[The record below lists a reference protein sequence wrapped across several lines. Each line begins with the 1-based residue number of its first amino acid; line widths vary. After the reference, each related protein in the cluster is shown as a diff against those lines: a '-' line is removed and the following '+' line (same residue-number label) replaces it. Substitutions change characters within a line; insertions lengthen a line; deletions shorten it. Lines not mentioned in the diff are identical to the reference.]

1 MKQLLTGSE
10 NRLFSAIRI
19 PKKFWF
25 ALGLALLMTLLCSTA
40 LACRN
45 PNGECTGK
53 AYTYRYTDDQWHQA
67 ECQSCGFTYFA
78 YHEIVQSATC
88 QQPAKCGKCNSSFGG
103 LGTHLL
109 RSYQAREVTCI
120 DKGWDAYNKC
130 AYCDYSTK
138 PYREMN
144 ALGHDFV
151 EYEGQAPTCTEEGWH
166 PYKVCTRGDLNTY
179 WPIAPLNHD
188 LVQHEGL
195 DATCTAAGWNAY
207 EDCTRCDYTTFSE
220 APALGHDFVEYE
232 GKDPTCTE
240 KGWHPYKVCTRGDL
254 NTYWPIAPLNH
265 DLVQHEGLDA
275 TCIDA
280 GWNAYEDCTRCDYTT
295 FSEAPA
301 LGHEYVSQ
309 TFAPT
314 CTADGYTVSTC
325 ARCSESFT
333 VNEGEKLGH
342 WFGEWQPD
350 GNRHRADC
358 LRSGCGYT
366 SHTDCNLMDCRLPGK
381 EATVVFQLCPV
392 CGKGSGGA
400 QLALVENS
408 SVAVMTGRLP
418 AGEAVVRMGE
428 GADGTLLLSVA
439 FETAGRLSQANGQM
453 KITLPAESF
462 QNYGFALLNAEGA
475 ETPLPVQEKNGQIS
489 FLLDFTEPVC
499 LLRLT
504 EKAA

>member
-1 MKQLLTGSE
+1 MKQLHTGSE
-10 NRLFSAIRI
+10 ARLFSAIRI
-19 PKKFWF
+19 PQKFWF

-53 AYTYRYTDDQWHQA
+53 AYTYRYTDDQWHQV

-88 QQPAKCGKCNSSFGG
+88 QQSAKCGKCNSSFGG
-103 LGTHLL
+103 LGSHLL
-109 RSYQAREVTCI
+109 RSYPAREVTCI

-151 EYEGQAPTCTEEGWH
+151 EYEG
-166 PYKVCTRGDLNTY
+166 
-179 WPIAPLNHD
+179 
-188 LVQHEGL
+188 
-195 DATCTAAGWNAY
+195 
-207 EDCTRCDYTTFSE
+207 
-220 APALGHDFVEYE
+220 
-232 GKDPTCTE
+232 KDPTCTE
-240 KGWHPYKVCTRGDL
+240 EGWHPYKVCTRGDL

-295 FSEAPA
+295 FSEDPA

-366 SHTDCNLMDCRLPGK
+366 SHTDCILMDCRLPGK

-392 CGKGSGGA
+392 CGKRSSGA

-408 SVAVMTGRLP
+408 SVAVMTDRLP

-428 GADGTLLLSVA
+428 GADDTLLLSVA

-453 KITLPAESF
+453 KVTLPAESF

>member
-1 MKQLLTGSE
+1 MKQLHTGSE
-10 NRLFSAIRI
+10 ARLFSAIRI
-19 PKKFWF
+19 PQKFWF

-78 YHEIVQSATC
+78 YHEIVRSATC

-109 RSYQAREVTCI
+109 RSYPAREVTCI

-195 DATCTAAGWNAY
+195 DATC
-207 EDCTRCDYTTFSE
+207 
-220 APALGHDFVEYE
+220 
-232 GKDPTCTE
+232 
-240 KGWHPYKVCTRGDL
+240 
-254 NTYWPIAPLNH
+254 
-265 DLVQHEGLDA
+265 
-275 TCIDA
+275 IDA

-314 CTADGYTVSTC
+314 CTDDGYTVSTC

-366 SHTDCNLMDCRLPGK
+366 SHTDCILMDCRLPGK
-381 EATVVFQLCPV
+381 EATVAFQFCPV

-400 QLALVENS
+400 QLALVENG
-408 SVAVMTGRLP
+408 SVTVMTGRLP

-428 GADGTLLLSVA
+428 GADDTLLLSVA

-453 KITLPAESF
+453 KVTLPAESF

>member
-1 MKQLLTGSE
+1 MDLLDREETKMKQLLTGSE
-10 NRLFSAIRI
+10 ARLFSAIRI
-19 PKKFWF
+19 PQKFWF

-78 YHEIVQSATC
+78 YHEIVRSATC

-109 RSYQAREVTCI
+109 RSYPAREVTCI

-195 DATCTAAGWNAY
+195 DATC
-207 EDCTRCDYTTFSE
+207 
-220 APALGHDFVEYE
+220 
-232 GKDPTCTE
+232 
-240 KGWHPYKVCTRGDL
+240 
-254 NTYWPIAPLNH
+254 
-265 DLVQHEGLDA
+265 
-275 TCIDA
+275 IDA

-301 LGHEYVSQ
+301 LGHEYVAQ

-366 SHTDCNLMDCRLPGK
+366 SHTDFILMDCRLPGK

-392 CGKGSGGA
+392 CGKRSSGA

-408 SVAVMTGRLP
+408 SVAVMTDRLP

-428 GADGTLLLSVA
+428 GADDTLLLSVA

-453 KITLPAESF
+453 KVTLPAESF

>member
-1 MKQLLTGSE
+1 MDLLDREETRMKQLLTGSE

-78 YHEIVQSATC
+78 YHEIVRSATC

-109 RSYQAREVTCI
+109 RSYPAREVTCI

-151 EYEGQAPTCTEEGWH
+151 EYEGQAPTCTEE
-166 PYKVCTRGDLNTY
+166 
-179 WPIAPLNHD
+179 
-188 LVQHEGL
+188 
-195 DATCTAAGWNAY
+195 
-207 EDCTRCDYTTFSE
+207 
-220 APALGHDFVEYE
+220 
-232 GKDPTCTE
+232 
-240 KGWHPYKVCTRGDL
+240 GWHPYKVCTRGDL

-366 SHTDCNLMDCRLPGK
+366 SHTDCNLMDCRLLGK

-392 CGKGSGGA
+392 CGKRSSGA

-408 SVAVMTGRLP
+408 SVAVMTDRLP

-428 GADGTLLLSVA
+428 GADDTLLLSVA

-453 KITLPAESF
+453 KVTLPAESF

>member
-1 MKQLLTGSE
+1 MKQLHTGSE
-10 NRLFSAIRI
+10 ARLFSAIRI
-19 PKKFWF
+19 PQKFWF

-45 PNGECTGK
+45 PSGECTGK
-53 AYTYRYTDDQWHQA
+53 TYTYRYTDDQWHQA

-78 YHEIVQSATC
+78 YHEIIQSATC

-109 RSYQAREVTCI
+109 RSYPAREVTCI

-151 EYEGQAPTCTEEGWH
+151 EYEGQAPTCTEE
-166 PYKVCTRGDLNTY
+166 
-179 WPIAPLNHD
+179 
-188 LVQHEGL
+188 
-195 DATCTAAGWNAY
+195 
-207 EDCTRCDYTTFSE
+207 
-220 APALGHDFVEYE
+220 
-232 GKDPTCTE
+232 
-240 KGWHPYKVCTRGDL
+240 GWHPYKVCTRGDL

-392 CGKGSGGA
+392 CGKRSSGA

-408 SVAVMTGRLP
+408 SVAVMTDRLP

-428 GADGTLLLSVA
+428 GADDTLLLSVA

-453 KITLPAESF
+453 TVTLPAESF

>member
-1 MKQLLTGSE
+1 MDPLDREETRMKQLHTGSE
-10 NRLFSAIRI
+10 ARLFSAIRI
-19 PKKFWF
+19 PQKFWF

-103 LGTHLL
+103 LGSHLL
-109 RSYQAREVTCI
+109 RSYPAREVTCI

-151 EYEGQAPTCTEEGWH
+151 EYEGQAPTCTEE
-166 PYKVCTRGDLNTY
+166 
-179 WPIAPLNHD
+179 
-188 LVQHEGL
+188 
-195 DATCTAAGWNAY
+195 
-207 EDCTRCDYTTFSE
+207 
-220 APALGHDFVEYE
+220 
-232 GKDPTCTE
+232 
-240 KGWHPYKVCTRGDL
+240 GWHPYKVCTRGDL

-366 SHTDCNLMDCRLPGK
+366 SHTDCILMDCRLPGK

-392 CGKGSGGA
+392 CGKRSSGA

-408 SVAVMTGRLP
+408 SVAVMTDRLP

-428 GADGTLLLSVA
+428 GADDTLLLSVA

-453 KITLPAESF
+453 KVTLPAESF

>member
-1 MKQLLTGSE
+1 MDPLDREETRMKQLLTGSE
-10 NRLFSAIRI
+10 ARLFSAIRI
-19 PKKFWF
+19 PQKFWF

-40 LACRN
+40 LACIN
-45 PNGECTGK
+45 PSVECTGK
-53 AYTYRYTDDQWHQA
+53 TYTYRYTDDQWHQI

-109 RSYQAREVTCI
+109 RSYPAREVTCI

-195 DATCTAAGWNAY
+195 DATC
-207 EDCTRCDYTTFSE
+207 
-220 APALGHDFVEYE
+220 
-232 GKDPTCTE
+232 
-240 KGWHPYKVCTRGDL
+240 
-254 NTYWPIAPLNH
+254 
-265 DLVQHEGLDA
+265 
-275 TCIDA
+275 IDA

-314 CTADGYTVSTC
+314 CTDDGYTVSTC

-366 SHTDCNLMDCRLPGK
+366 SHTDCILMDCRLPGK
-381 EATVVFQLCPV
+381 EATVAFQLCPV
-392 CGKGSGGA
+392 CGKRSSGA
-400 QLALVENS
+400 QLALVENG
-408 SVAVMTGRLP
+408 SVTVMTGRLP

-428 GADGTLLLSVA
+428 GTDDTLLLSVA

-453 KITLPAESF
+453 KVTLPAESF

>member
-1 MKQLLTGSE
+1 MDPLDREKTKMKQLHTGSE
-10 NRLFSAIRI
+10 ARLFSAIRI
-19 PKKFWF
+19 PQKFWF

-45 PNGECTGK
+45 PSGECTGK

-78 YHEIVQSATC
+78 YHEIVRSATC

-103 LGTHLL
+103 LGSHLL
-109 RSYQAREVTCI
+109 RSYPAREVTCI

-151 EYEGQAPTCTEEGWH
+151 EYEGQAPTCTEE
-166 PYKVCTRGDLNTY
+166 
-179 WPIAPLNHD
+179 
-188 LVQHEGL
+188 
-195 DATCTAAGWNAY
+195 
-207 EDCTRCDYTTFSE
+207 
-220 APALGHDFVEYE
+220 
-232 GKDPTCTE
+232 
-240 KGWHPYKVCTRGDL
+240 GWHPYKVCTRGDL

-392 CGKGSGGA
+392 CGKRSSGA

-408 SVAVMTGRLP
+408 SVAVMTDRLP

-428 GADGTLLLSVA
+428 GADDTLLLSVA

-453 KITLPAESF
+453 KVTLPAESF

>member
-1 MKQLLTGSE
+1 MKQLHTGSE
-10 NRLFSAIRI
+10 ARLFSAIRI
-19 PKKFWF
+19 PQKFWF

-109 RSYQAREVTCI
+109 RSYPAREVTCI

-151 EYEGQAPTCTEEGWH
+151 EYEGQAPTCTEE
-166 PYKVCTRGDLNTY
+166 
-179 WPIAPLNHD
+179 
-188 LVQHEGL
+188 
-195 DATCTAAGWNAY
+195 
-207 EDCTRCDYTTFSE
+207 
-220 APALGHDFVEYE
+220 
-232 GKDPTCTE
+232 
-240 KGWHPYKVCTRGDL
+240 GWHPYKVCTRGDL

-366 SHTDCNLMDCRLPGK
+366 SHTDCILMDCRLPGK

-392 CGKGSGGA
+392 CGKRSSGA

-408 SVAVMTGRLP
+408 SVAVMTDRLP
-418 AGEAVVRMGE
+418 AGEAVIRMGE
-428 GADGTLLLSVA
+428 GADDTLLLSVA

-453 KITLPAESF
+453 KVTLPAESF

>member
-1 MKQLLTGSE
+1 MDPLDREETRMKQLHTGSE
-10 NRLFSAIRI
+10 ARLFSAIRI
-19 PKKFWF
+19 PQKFWF

-109 RSYQAREVTCI
+109 RSYPAREVTCI

-151 EYEGQAPTCTEEGWH
+151 EYEGQAPTCTEE
-166 PYKVCTRGDLNTY
+166 
-179 WPIAPLNHD
+179 
-188 LVQHEGL
+188 
-195 DATCTAAGWNAY
+195 
-207 EDCTRCDYTTFSE
+207 
-220 APALGHDFVEYE
+220 
-232 GKDPTCTE
+232 
-240 KGWHPYKVCTRGDL
+240 GWHPYKVCTRGDL

-366 SHTDCNLMDCRLPGK
+366 SHTDCNLMDCRLPGT

-392 CGKGSGGA
+392 CGKRSSGA
-400 QLALVENS
+400 QLALVENI
-408 SVAVMTGRLP
+408 SVAVMTDRLP

-428 GADGTLLLSVA
+428 GADDTLLLSVA

-453 KITLPAESF
+453 KVTLPAESF

>member
-1 MKQLLTGSE
+1 MDPLDREETRMKQLHTGSE
-10 NRLFSAIRI
+10 ARLFSAIRI
-19 PKKFWF
+19 PQKFWF

-78 YHEIVQSATC
+78 YHEIVRSATC

-109 RSYQAREVTCI
+109 RSYPAREVTCI

-151 EYEGQAPTCTEEGWH
+151 EYEGQAPTCTEE
-166 PYKVCTRGDLNTY
+166 
-179 WPIAPLNHD
+179 
-188 LVQHEGL
+188 
-195 DATCTAAGWNAY
+195 
-207 EDCTRCDYTTFSE
+207 
-220 APALGHDFVEYE
+220 
-232 GKDPTCTE
+232 
-240 KGWHPYKVCTRGDL
+240 GWHPYKVCTRGDL

-358 LRSGCGYT
+358 LRSGCGYM

-392 CGKGSGGA
+392 CGKRSSGA

-408 SVAVMTGRLP
+408 SVAIMIDRLP

-428 GADGTLLLSVA
+428 GADDTLLLSVA

-453 KITLPAESF
+453 KVTLPAESF

>member
-53 AYTYRYTDDQWHQA
+53 TYTYRYTDDQWHQA

-109 RSYQAREVTCI
+109 RSYPAREVTCI

-138 PYREMN
+138 PYRELN

-151 EYEGQAPTCTEEGWH
+151 EYEGQAPTCTEE
-166 PYKVCTRGDLNTY
+166 
-179 WPIAPLNHD
+179 
-188 LVQHEGL
+188 
-195 DATCTAAGWNAY
+195 
-207 EDCTRCDYTTFSE
+207 
-220 APALGHDFVEYE
+220 
-232 GKDPTCTE
+232 
-240 KGWHPYKVCTRGDL
+240 GWHPYKVCTRGDL

-325 ARCSESFT
+325 VRCSESFT

-366 SHTDCNLMDCRLPGK
+366 SHTDCILMDCRLPGK
-381 EATVVFQLCPV
+381 EATVAFQLCPV
-392 CGKGSGGA
+392 CGKRSSGA
-400 QLALVENS
+400 QLALVENG
-408 SVAVMTGRLP
+408 SVTVMTGRLP

-453 KITLPAESF
+453 KVTLPAESF

>member
-1 MKQLLTGSE
+1 MKQLHTGSE
-10 NRLFSAIRI
+10 ARLFSAIRI

-53 AYTYRYTDDQWHQA
+53 AYTYRYTDDQWHQV

-109 RSYQAREVTCI
+109 RNYPAREVTCI

-138 PYREMN
+138 PYRELN

-151 EYEGQAPTCTEEGWH
+151 EYEGKAPTCTEE
-166 PYKVCTRGDLNTY
+166 
-179 WPIAPLNHD
+179 
-188 LVQHEGL
+188 
-195 DATCTAAGWNAY
+195 
-207 EDCTRCDYTTFSE
+207 
-220 APALGHDFVEYE
+220 
-232 GKDPTCTE
+232 
-240 KGWHPYKVCTRGDL
+240 GWHPYKVCTRGDL

-314 CTADGYTVSTC
+314 CTDDGYTVSTC

-366 SHTDCNLMDCRLPGK
+366 SHTDCSLMDCRLPGK

-392 CGKGSGGA
+392 CGKRSSGA

-408 SVAVMTGRLP
+408 SVAVMTDRLP

-428 GADGTLLLSVA
+428 GADDTLLLSVA

-453 KITLPAESF
+453 KVTLPAESF

>member
-1 MKQLLTGSE
+1 MKQLHTGSE
-10 NRLFSAIRI
+10 ARLFSAIRI
-19 PKKFWF
+19 PQKFWF

-78 YHEIVQSATC
+78 YHEIVRSATC

-109 RSYQAREVTCI
+109 RSYPAREVTCI

-151 EYEGQAPTCTEEGWH
+151 EYEGQAPTCTEE
-166 PYKVCTRGDLNTY
+166 
-179 WPIAPLNHD
+179 
-188 LVQHEGL
+188 
-195 DATCTAAGWNAY
+195 
-207 EDCTRCDYTTFSE
+207 
-220 APALGHDFVEYE
+220 
-232 GKDPTCTE
+232 
-240 KGWHPYKVCTRGDL
+240 GWHPYKVCTRGDL

-392 CGKGSGGA
+392 CGKRSSGA

-408 SVAVMTGRLP
+408 SVAVMTDRLP
-418 AGEAVVRMGE
+418 AGEAVVRIGE
-428 GADGTLLLSVA
+428 GADDTLLLSVA

-504 EKAA
+504 EKVA

>member
-1 MKQLLTGSE
+1 MDPLDREETRMKQLHTGSE
-10 NRLFSAIRI
+10 ARLFSAIRI
-19 PKKFWF
+19 PQKFWF

-109 RSYQAREVTCI
+109 RSYPAREVTCI

-138 PYREMN
+138 PYRELN

-151 EYEGQAPTCTEEGWH
+151 EYEGQA
-166 PYKVCTRGDLNTY
+166 
-179 WPIAPLNHD
+179 
-188 LVQHEGL
+188 
-195 DATCTAAGWNAY
+195 
-207 EDCTRCDYTTFSE
+207 
-220 APALGHDFVEYE
+220 
-232 GKDPTCTE
+232 PTCTE

-280 GWNAYEDCTRCDYTT
+280 GWNAYEDYTRCDYTT

-366 SHTDCNLMDCRLPGK
+366 SHTDCILMDCRLPGK
-381 EATVVFQLCPV
+381 EATVAFQLCPV
-392 CGKGSGGA
+392 CGKRSSGA

-408 SVAVMTGRLP
+408 SVAVMTDRLP

-428 GADGTLLLSVA
+428 GADDTLLLSVA

-453 KITLPAESF
+453 KVTLPAESF

>member
-1 MKQLLTGSE
+1 MKQLHTGSE
-10 NRLFSAIRI
+10 ARLFSAIRI

-53 AYTYRYTDDQWHQA
+53 AYTYRYTDDQWHQV

-78 YHEIVQSATC
+78 YHEIVRSATC

-109 RSYQAREVTCI
+109 RNYPAREVTCI

-195 DATCTAAGWNAY
+195 DATC
-207 EDCTRCDYTTFSE
+207 
-220 APALGHDFVEYE
+220 
-232 GKDPTCTE
+232 
-240 KGWHPYKVCTRGDL
+240 
-254 NTYWPIAPLNH
+254 
-265 DLVQHEGLDA
+265 
-275 TCIDA
+275 IDA
-280 GWNAYEDCTRCDYTT
+280 GWDAYEDCTRCDYTT

-314 CTADGYTVSTC
+314 CTDDGYTVSTC

-366 SHTDCNLMDCRLPGK
+366 SHTDCILMDCRLPGK

-392 CGKGSGGA
+392 CGKRSSGA

-408 SVAVMTGRLP
+408 SVAVMTDRLP

-428 GADGTLLLSVA
+428 GADDTLLLSVA

-453 KITLPAESF
+453 KVTLPAESF

>member
-1 MKQLLTGSE
+1 MKQLHTGSE
-10 NRLFSAIRI
+10 ARLFSAIRI
-19 PKKFWF
+19 PQKFWF

-53 AYTYRYTDDQWHQA
+53 AYTYRYTDDQWHQV

-78 YHEIVQSATC
+78 YHEIVRSATC

-109 RSYQAREVTCI
+109 RNYPAREVTCI

-195 DATCTAAGWNAY
+195 DATC
-207 EDCTRCDYTTFSE
+207 
-220 APALGHDFVEYE
+220 
-232 GKDPTCTE
+232 
-240 KGWHPYKVCTRGDL
+240 
-254 NTYWPIAPLNH
+254 
-265 DLVQHEGLDA
+265 
-275 TCIDA
+275 IDA

-301 LGHEYVSQ
+301 LGHEYVAQ

-314 CTADGYTVSTC
+314 CTADGYTISTC

-366 SHTDCNLMDCRLPGK
+366 SHTDCILMDCRLPGK

-392 CGKGSGGA
+392 CGKRSSGA

-408 SVAVMTGRLP
+408 SVAVMTDRLP

-428 GADGTLLLSVA
+428 GADDTLLLSVA

-453 KITLPAESF
+453 KVTLPAESF

>member
-1 MKQLLTGSE
+1 MKQLHTGSE
-10 NRLFSAIRI
+10 ARLFSAIRI
-19 PKKFWF
+19 PQKFWF

-109 RSYQAREVTCI
+109 RNYPAREVTCI
-120 DKGWDAYNKC
+120 DRGWDAYNKC

-151 EYEGQAPTCTEEGWH
+151 EYEGQAPTCTEE
-166 PYKVCTRGDLNTY
+166 
-179 WPIAPLNHD
+179 
-188 LVQHEGL
+188 
-195 DATCTAAGWNAY
+195 
-207 EDCTRCDYTTFSE
+207 
-220 APALGHDFVEYE
+220 
-232 GKDPTCTE
+232 
-240 KGWHPYKVCTRGDL
+240 GWHPYKVCTRGDL

-392 CGKGSGGA
+392 CGKRSSGA

-408 SVAVMTGRLP
+408 SVAVMTDRLP

-428 GADGTLLLSVA
+428 GADDTLLLSVA

-453 KITLPAESF
+453 KVTLPAESF

>member
-1 MKQLLTGSE
+1 MDPLDREETRMKQLHTGSE
-10 NRLFSAIRI
+10 ARLFSAIRI
-19 PKKFWF
+19 PQKFWF

-78 YHEIVQSATC
+78 YHEIVRSATC

-109 RSYQAREVTCI
+109 RSYPAREVTCI

-151 EYEGQAPTCTEEGWH
+151 EYEGQSPTCTEEGWH

-188 LVQHEGL
+188 L
-195 DATCTAAGWNAY
+195 
-207 EDCTRCDYTTFSE
+207 
-220 APALGHDFVEYE
+220 
-232 GKDPTCTE
+232 
-240 KGWHPYKVCTRGDL
+240 
-254 NTYWPIAPLNH
+254 I
-265 DLVQHEGLDA
+265 QHEGLDA

-301 LGHEYVSQ
+301 LGHEYVAQ

-392 CGKGSGGA
+392 CGKRSSGA

-408 SVAVMTGRLP
+408 SVAVMTDRLP

-428 GADGTLLLSVA
+428 GADDTLLLSVA

-453 KITLPAESF
+453 KVTLPAESF

>member
-1 MKQLLTGSE
+1 MKQLHTGSE
-10 NRLFSAIRI
+10 ARLFSAIRI
-19 PKKFWF
+19 PQKFWF

-109 RSYQAREVTCI
+109 RSYPAREVTCI

-151 EYEGQAPTCTEEGWH
+151 EYEGQAPTCTEE
-166 PYKVCTRGDLNTY
+166 
-179 WPIAPLNHD
+179 
-188 LVQHEGL
+188 
-195 DATCTAAGWNAY
+195 
-207 EDCTRCDYTTFSE
+207 
-220 APALGHDFVEYE
+220 
-232 GKDPTCTE
+232 
-240 KGWHPYKVCTRGDL
+240 GWHPYKVCTRGDL

-392 CGKGSGGA
+392 CGRRSSGA

-408 SVAVMTGRLP
+408 SVAVMTDRLP

-428 GADGTLLLSVA
+428 GADDTLLLSVA

-453 KITLPAESF
+453 KVTLPAESF

>member
-1 MKQLLTGSE
+1 MKQLHTGSE
-10 NRLFSAIRI
+10 ARLFSAIRI

-53 AYTYRYTDDQWHQA
+53 AYTYRYTDDQWHQV

-78 YHEIVQSATC
+78 YHEIVRSATC

-109 RSYQAREVTCI
+109 RNYPAREVTCI

-195 DATCTAAGWNAY
+195 DATC
-207 EDCTRCDYTTFSE
+207 
-220 APALGHDFVEYE
+220 
-232 GKDPTCTE
+232 
-240 KGWHPYKVCTRGDL
+240 
-254 NTYWPIAPLNH
+254 
-265 DLVQHEGLDA
+265 
-275 TCIDA
+275 IDA

-301 LGHEYVSQ
+301 LGHEYVAQ

-366 SHTDCNLMDCRLPGK
+366 SHTDFILMDCRLPGK

-392 CGKGSGGA
+392 CGKRSSGA

-408 SVAVMTGRLP
+408 SVAVMTDRLP

-428 GADGTLLLSVA
+428 GADDTLLLSVA

-453 KITLPAESF
+453 KVTLPAESF

>member
-1 MKQLLTGSE
+1 MDPLDREETRMKQLHTGSE
-10 NRLFSAIRI
+10 ARLFSAIRI
-19 PKKFWF
+19 PQKFWF

-53 AYTYRYTDDQWHQA
+53 AYTYRYTDDQWHQV

-78 YHEIVQSATC
+78 YHEIVRSATC

-109 RSYQAREVTCI
+109 RSYPAREVTCI

-151 EYEGQAPTCTEEGWH
+151 EYEGQAPTCTEE
-166 PYKVCTRGDLNTY
+166 
-179 WPIAPLNHD
+179 
-188 LVQHEGL
+188 
-195 DATCTAAGWNAY
+195 
-207 EDCTRCDYTTFSE
+207 
-220 APALGHDFVEYE
+220 
-232 GKDPTCTE
+232 
-240 KGWHPYKVCTRGDL
+240 GWHPYKVCTRGDL

-366 SHTDCNLMDCRLPGK
+366 SHTDCILMDCRLPGK

-392 CGKGSGGA
+392 CGKRSSGA
-400 QLALVENS
+400 QLALVENI
-408 SVAVMTGRLP
+408 SVAFMTDRLP

-428 GADGTLLLSVA
+428 GTDDTLLLSVA

-453 KITLPAESF
+453 KVTLPAESF

>member
-1 MKQLLTGSE
+1 MDPLDREETRMKQLHTGSE
-10 NRLFSAIRI
+10 ARLFSAIRI
-19 PKKFWF
+19 PQKFWF

-109 RSYQAREVTCI
+109 RSYPAREVTCI

-195 DATCTAAGWNAY
+195 DATC
-207 EDCTRCDYTTFSE
+207 
-220 APALGHDFVEYE
+220 
-232 GKDPTCTE
+232 
-240 KGWHPYKVCTRGDL
+240 
-254 NTYWPIAPLNH
+254 
-265 DLVQHEGLDA
+265 
-275 TCIDA
+275 IDA

-314 CTADGYTVSTC
+314 CTDDGYTVSTC

-366 SHTDCNLMDCRLPGK
+366 SHTDCILMDCRLPGK

-392 CGKGSGGA
+392 CGKRSSGA

-408 SVAVMTGRLP
+408 SVAVMTDRLP

-428 GADGTLLLSVA
+428 GADDTLLLSVA

-453 KITLPAESF
+453 KVTLPAESF

>member
-1 MKQLLTGSE
+1 MDPLDREETRMKQLHTGSE
-10 NRLFSAIRI
+10 ARLFSAIRI
-19 PKKFWF
+19 PQKFWF

-45 PNGECTGK
+45 PSGECTGK
-53 AYTYRYTDDQWHQA
+53 TYTYRYTDDQWHQV

-78 YHEIVQSATC
+78 YHEIVRSATC

-109 RSYQAREVTCI
+109 RSYPAREVTCI

-151 EYEGQAPTCTEEGWH
+151 EYEGQA
-166 PYKVCTRGDLNTY
+166 
-179 WPIAPLNHD
+179 
-188 LVQHEGL
+188 
-195 DATCTAAGWNAY
+195 
-207 EDCTRCDYTTFSE
+207 
-220 APALGHDFVEYE
+220 
-232 GKDPTCTE
+232 PTCTE

-381 EATVVFQLCPV
+381 EATVVFQVCPV
-392 CGKGSGGA
+392 CGKRSSGA
-400 QLALVENS
+400 QLALVENI
-408 SVAVMTGRLP
+408 SVAVMTDRLP

-428 GADGTLLLSVA
+428 GTDDTLLLSVA

-453 KITLPAESF
+453 KVTLPAESF

>member
-1 MKQLLTGSE
+1 MDPLDREETRMKQLHTGSE
-10 NRLFSAIRI
+10 ARLFSAIRI
-19 PKKFWF
+19 PQKFWF

-53 AYTYRYTDDQWHQA
+53 AYTYRYTDDQWHQV

-78 YHEIVQSATC
+78 YHEIVRSATC

-109 RSYQAREVTCI
+109 RSYPAREVTCI

-195 DATCTAAGWNAY
+195 DATC
-207 EDCTRCDYTTFSE
+207 
-220 APALGHDFVEYE
+220 
-232 GKDPTCTE
+232 
-240 KGWHPYKVCTRGDL
+240 
-254 NTYWPIAPLNH
+254 
-265 DLVQHEGLDA
+265 
-275 TCIDA
+275 IDA

-295 FSEAPA
+295 FSEEPA

-314 CTADGYTVSTC
+314 CTDDGYTVSTC

-366 SHTDCNLMDCRLPGK
+366 SHTDCILMDCRLPGK

-392 CGKGSGGA
+392 CGKRSSGA

-408 SVAVMTGRLP
+408 SVAVMTDRLP

-428 GADGTLLLSVA
+428 GADDTLLLSVA

-453 KITLPAESF
+453 KVTLPAESF

>member
-1 MKQLLTGSE
+1 MKQLHTGSE
-10 NRLFSAIRI
+10 ARLFSAIRI

-109 RSYQAREVTCI
+109 RSYPAREVTCI

-195 DATCTAAGWNAY
+195 DATC
-207 EDCTRCDYTTFSE
+207 
-220 APALGHDFVEYE
+220 
-232 GKDPTCTE
+232 
-240 KGWHPYKVCTRGDL
+240 
-254 NTYWPIAPLNH
+254 
-265 DLVQHEGLDA
+265 
-275 TCIDA
+275 IDA

-301 LGHEYVSQ
+301 LGHEYVAQ

-314 CTADGYTVSTC
+314 CTDDGYTVSTC

-392 CGKGSGGA
+392 CGKRSSGA

-408 SVAVMTGRLP
+408 SVAVMTDRLP

-428 GADGTLLLSVA
+428 GADDTLLLSVA

-453 KITLPAESF
+453 KVTLPAESF

>member
-1 MKQLLTGSE
+1 MDPLDREETRMKQLHTGSE
-10 NRLFSAIRI
+10 ARLFSAIRI
-19 PKKFWF
+19 PQKFWF

-53 AYTYRYTDDQWHQA
+53 AYTYRYTDDQWHQV

-78 YHEIVQSATC
+78 YHEIVRSATC

-109 RSYQAREVTCI
+109 RSYPAREVTCI

-195 DATCTAAGWNAY
+195 DATC
-207 EDCTRCDYTTFSE
+207 
-220 APALGHDFVEYE
+220 
-232 GKDPTCTE
+232 
-240 KGWHPYKVCTRGDL
+240 
-254 NTYWPIAPLNH
+254 
-265 DLVQHEGLDA
+265 
-275 TCIDA
+275 IDA

-314 CTADGYTVSTC
+314 CTDDGYTVSTC

-392 CGKGSGGA
+392 CGKRSSGA

-408 SVAVMTGRLP
+408 SVAVMTDRLP
-418 AGEAVVRMGE
+418 AGEAVVRMSE
-428 GADGTLLLSVA
+428 GTDATLLLSVA

-453 KITLPAESF
+453 KVTLPAESF

>member
-1 MKQLLTGSE
+1 MDPLDREETRMKQLHTGSE
-10 NRLFSAIRI
+10 ARLFSAIRI

-53 AYTYRYTDDQWHQA
+53 AYTYRYTDDQWHQV

-78 YHEIVQSATC
+78 YHEIVRSATC

-109 RSYQAREVTCI
+109 RNYPAREVTCI

-195 DATCTAAGWNAY
+195 DATC
-207 EDCTRCDYTTFSE
+207 
-220 APALGHDFVEYE
+220 
-232 GKDPTCTE
+232 
-240 KGWHPYKVCTRGDL
+240 
-254 NTYWPIAPLNH
+254 
-265 DLVQHEGLDA
+265 
-275 TCIDA
+275 IDA

-301 LGHEYVSQ
+301 LGHEYVAQ

-392 CGKGSGGA
+392 CGKRSSGA

-408 SVAVMTGRLP
+408 SVAVMTDRLP

-428 GADGTLLLSVA
+428 GADDTLLLSVA

-453 KITLPAESF
+453 KVTLPAESF

-475 ETPLPVQEKNGQIS
+475 ETPLPVQEQNGQIS

>member
-1 MKQLLTGSE
+1 MKQLHTGSE
-10 NRLFSAIRI
+10 ARLFSAIRI

-78 YHEIVQSATC
+78 YHEIVRSATC

-103 LGTHLL
+103 LGSHLL
-109 RSYQAREVTCI
+109 RSYPAREVTCI

-195 DATCTAAGWNAY
+195 DATC
-207 EDCTRCDYTTFSE
+207 
-220 APALGHDFVEYE
+220 
-232 GKDPTCTE
+232 
-240 KGWHPYKVCTRGDL
+240 
-254 NTYWPIAPLNH
+254 
-265 DLVQHEGLDA
+265 
-275 TCIDA
+275 IDA

-295 FSEAPA
+295 FSEDPA

-366 SHTDCNLMDCRLPGK
+366 SHTDCILMDCRLPGK
-381 EATVVFQLCPV
+381 EATVAFQFCPV

-400 QLALVENS
+400 QLALVENG
-408 SVAVMTGRLP
+408 SVTVMTGRLP

-453 KITLPAESF
+453 KVTLPAESF

>member
-1 MKQLLTGSE
+1 MKQLHTGSE
-10 NRLFSAIRI
+10 ARLFSAIRI
-19 PKKFWF
+19 PQKFWF

-53 AYTYRYTDDQWHQA
+53 AYTYRYTDDQWHQV

-78 YHEIVQSATC
+78 YHEIVRSATC

-103 LGTHLL
+103 LGSHLL
-109 RSYQAREVTCI
+109 RSYPAREVTCI

-151 EYEGQAPTCTEEGWH
+151 EYEGQAPTCTEE
-166 PYKVCTRGDLNTY
+166 
-179 WPIAPLNHD
+179 
-188 LVQHEGL
+188 
-195 DATCTAAGWNAY
+195 
-207 EDCTRCDYTTFSE
+207 
-220 APALGHDFVEYE
+220 
-232 GKDPTCTE
+232 
-240 KGWHPYKVCTRGDL
+240 GWHPYKVCTRGDL

-392 CGKGSGGA
+392 CGKRSSGA

-408 SVAVMTGRLP
+408 SVAVMTDRLP

-428 GADGTLLLSVA
+428 GADDTLLLSVA

-453 KITLPAESF
+453 KVTLPAESF

>member
-1 MKQLLTGSE
+1 MDPLDREETRMKQLHTGSE
-10 NRLFSAIRI
+10 AHLFSAIRI
-19 PKKFWF
+19 PQKFWF

-109 RSYQAREVTCI
+109 RNYPAREVTCI

-151 EYEGQAPTCTEEGWH
+151 EYEGQAPTCTEE
-166 PYKVCTRGDLNTY
+166 
-179 WPIAPLNHD
+179 
-188 LVQHEGL
+188 
-195 DATCTAAGWNAY
+195 
-207 EDCTRCDYTTFSE
+207 
-220 APALGHDFVEYE
+220 
-232 GKDPTCTE
+232 
-240 KGWHPYKVCTRGDL
+240 GWHPYKVCTRGDL

-366 SHTDCNLMDCRLPGK
+366 SHTDCILMDCRLPGK

-392 CGKGSGGA
+392 CGKRSSGA

-408 SVAVMTGRLP
+408 SVAVMTDRLP

-428 GADGTLLLSVA
+428 GADDTLLLSVA

-453 KITLPAESF
+453 KVTLPAESF

>member
-1 MKQLLTGSE
+1 MDPLDREETRMKQLHTGSE
-10 NRLFSAIRI
+10 ARLFSAIRI
-19 PKKFWF
+19 PQKFWF

-53 AYTYRYTDDQWHQA
+53 AYTYRYTDDQWHQV

-78 YHEIVQSATC
+78 YHEIVRSATC

-109 RSYQAREVTCI
+109 RSYPAREVTCI

-195 DATCTAAGWNAY
+195 DATC
-207 EDCTRCDYTTFSE
+207 
-220 APALGHDFVEYE
+220 
-232 GKDPTCTE
+232 
-240 KGWHPYKVCTRGDL
+240 
-254 NTYWPIAPLNH
+254 
-265 DLVQHEGLDA
+265 
-275 TCIDA
+275 IDA

-314 CTADGYTVSTC
+314 CTDDGYTVSTC

-392 CGKGSGGA
+392 CGKRSSGA

-408 SVAVMTGRLP
+408 SVAVMTDRLP

-428 GADGTLLLSVA
+428 GADDTLLLSVA

-453 KITLPAESF
+453 KVTLPAESF

>member
-1 MKQLLTGSE
+1 MDPLDREETRMKQLHTGSE
-10 NRLFSAIRI
+10 ARLFSAIRI
-19 PKKFWF
+19 PQKFWF

-53 AYTYRYTDDQWHQA
+53 TYTYRYTDDQWHQA

-109 RSYQAREVTCI
+109 RSYPAREVTCI

-195 DATCTAAGWNAY
+195 DATC
-207 EDCTRCDYTTFSE
+207 
-220 APALGHDFVEYE
+220 
-232 GKDPTCTE
+232 
-240 KGWHPYKVCTRGDL
+240 
-254 NTYWPIAPLNH
+254 
-265 DLVQHEGLDA
+265 
-275 TCIDA
+275 IDA

-295 FSEAPA
+295 FSEEPA

-314 CTADGYTVSTC
+314 CTDDGYTVSIC

-366 SHTDCNLMDCRLPGK
+366 SHTDCILMDCRLPGK

-392 CGKGSGGA
+392 CGKRSSGA
-400 QLALVENS
+400 QLALVENI
-408 SVAVMTGRLP
+408 SVAVMTDRLP

-428 GADGTLLLSVA
+428 GADDTLLLSVA

-453 KITLPAESF
+453 KVTLPAESF

>member
-1 MKQLLTGSE
+1 MDLLDREETKMKQLLTGSE
-10 NRLFSAIRI
+10 ARLFSAIRI
-19 PKKFWF
+19 PQKFWF

-53 AYTYRYTDDQWHQA
+53 AYTYRYTDDQWHQV

-103 LGTHLL
+103 LGSHLL
-109 RSYQAREVTCI
+109 RSYPAREVTCI

-195 DATCTAAGWNAY
+195 DATC
-207 EDCTRCDYTTFSE
+207 
-220 APALGHDFVEYE
+220 
-232 GKDPTCTE
+232 
-240 KGWHPYKVCTRGDL
+240 
-254 NTYWPIAPLNH
+254 
-265 DLVQHEGLDA
+265 
-275 TCIDA
+275 IDA

-295 FSEAPA
+295 FSEDPA

-314 CTADGYTVSTC
+314 CTDDGYTVSTC

-366 SHTDCNLMDCRLPGK
+366 SHTDCILMDCRLPGK

-392 CGKGSGGA
+392 CGKRSSGA

-408 SVAVMTGRLP
+408 SVAVMTDRLP

-428 GADGTLLLSVA
+428 GADDTLLLSVA

-453 KITLPAESF
+453 KVTLPAESF

>member
-10 NRLFSAIRI
+10 ARLFSAIRI
-19 PKKFWF
+19 PQKFWF

-40 LACRN
+40 LACIN
-45 PNGECTGK
+45 PSVECTGK
-53 AYTYRYTDDQWHQA
+53 TYTYRYTDDQWHQI

-109 RSYQAREVTCI
+109 RSYPAREVTCI

-138 PYREMN
+138 PYRELN

-188 LVQHEGL
+188 LVQHE
-195 DATCTAAGWNAY
+195 
-207 EDCTRCDYTTFSE
+207 
-220 APALGHDFVEYE
+220 V
-232 GKDPTCTE
+232 
-240 KGWHPYKVCTRGDL
+240 
-254 NTYWPIAPLNH
+254 
-265 DLVQHEGLDA
+265 LDA

-366 SHTDCNLMDCRLPGK
+366 SHTDCILMDCRLPGK
-381 EATVVFQLCPV
+381 EATVAFQLCPV
-392 CGKGSGGA
+392 CGKRSSGA
-400 QLALVENS
+400 QLALVENG
-408 SVAVMTGRLP
+408 SVTVMTGRLP

-453 KITLPAESF
+453 KVTLPAESF

>member
-1 MKQLLTGSE
+1 MDPLDREETKMKQLLTGSE
-10 NRLFSAIRI
+10 ARLFSAIRI

-53 AYTYRYTDDQWHQA
+53 AYTYRYTDDQWHQV

-78 YHEIVQSATC
+78 YHEIVRSATC

-109 RSYQAREVTCI
+109 RNYPAREVTCI

-151 EYEGQAPTCTEEGWH
+151 GYEGQAPTCTEE
-166 PYKVCTRGDLNTY
+166 
-179 WPIAPLNHD
+179 
-188 LVQHEGL
+188 
-195 DATCTAAGWNAY
+195 
-207 EDCTRCDYTTFSE
+207 
-220 APALGHDFVEYE
+220 
-232 GKDPTCTE
+232 
-240 KGWHPYKVCTRGDL
+240 GWHPYKVCTRGDL

-301 LGHEYVSQ
+301 LGHEYVAQ

-333 VNEGEKLGH
+333 VNEGEKLDH

-392 CGKGSGGA
+392 CGKRSSGA

-408 SVAVMTGRLP
+408 SVAVMTDRLP

-428 GADGTLLLSVA
+428 GADDTLLLSVA

-453 KITLPAESF
+453 KVTLPAESF
-462 QNYGFALLNAEGA
+462 QNYGLALLNAEGA

>member
-1 MKQLLTGSE
+1 MDPLDREETRMKQLHTGSE
-10 NRLFSAIRI
+10 ARLFSAIRI
-19 PKKFWF
+19 PQKFWF

-53 AYTYRYTDDQWHQA
+53 AYTYRYTDDQWHQV

-78 YHEIVQSATC
+78 YHEIVRSATC

-109 RSYQAREVTCI
+109 RSYPAREVTCI

-151 EYEGQAPTCTEEGWH
+151 EYEGQAPTCTEE
-166 PYKVCTRGDLNTY
+166 
-179 WPIAPLNHD
+179 
-188 LVQHEGL
+188 
-195 DATCTAAGWNAY
+195 
-207 EDCTRCDYTTFSE
+207 
-220 APALGHDFVEYE
+220 
-232 GKDPTCTE
+232 
-240 KGWHPYKVCTRGDL
+240 GWHPYKVCTRGDL

-392 CGKGSGGA
+392 CGKRSSGA

-408 SVAVMTGRLP
+408 SVAVMTDRLP

-428 GADGTLLLSVA
+428 GADDTLLLSVA

-453 KITLPAESF
+453 KVTLPAESF
-462 QNYGFALLNAEGA
+462 QNYGFSLLNAEGA

>member
-1 MKQLLTGSE
+1 MDPLDREETKMKQLHTGSE
-10 NRLFSAIRI
+10 ARLFSAIRI
-19 PKKFWF
+19 PQKFWF

-53 AYTYRYTDDQWHQA
+53 AYTYRYTDDQWHQV

-78 YHEIVQSATC
+78 YHEIVRSATC

-109 RSYQAREVTCI
+109 RNYPAREVTCI

-195 DATCTAAGWNAY
+195 DATC
-207 EDCTRCDYTTFSE
+207 
-220 APALGHDFVEYE
+220 
-232 GKDPTCTE
+232 
-240 KGWHPYKVCTRGDL
+240 
-254 NTYWPIAPLNH
+254 
-265 DLVQHEGLDA
+265 
-275 TCIDA
+275 IDA

-314 CTADGYTVSTC
+314 CTDDGYTVSTC

-366 SHTDCNLMDCRLPGK
+366 SHTDCSLMDCRLPGK

-392 CGKGSGGA
+392 CGKRSSGA

-408 SVAVMTGRLP
+408 SVAVMTDRLP

-428 GADGTLLLSVA
+428 GADDTLLLSVA

-453 KITLPAESF
+453 KVTLPAESF